1 MNLEWWVV
9 PVELHVDA
17 TYYVQHPTLKSVHL
31 RKKPIS
37 NTLFSLKDS
46 VSTSTKSSRFQ
57 NKWFE
62 LLLWETC
69 LERSI
74 GSYVKIGYLHH
85 FIFMCSI
92 IICFRKAPDCDKSSL
107 GRNTPAWEVKPPLLL
122 NFQYV
127 CCKYIIKDK
136 GDPQLFSNL

>member
-46 VSTSTKSSRFQ
+46 VWTSTESSIFQ
-57 NKWFE
+57 NPWFE
-62 LLLWETC
+62 MLLWKTC

-74 GSYVKIGYLHH
+74 DSRVKIGYLHH
-85 FIFMCSI
+85 FVFMCSI
-92 IICFRKAPDCDKSSL
+92 IIISFRKASVLWQQLTREEHPCMGSKA
-107 GRNTPAWEVKPPLLL
+107 PASPIFPIYLL
-122 NFQYV
+122 
-127 CCKYIIKDK
+127 
-136 GDPQLFSNL
+136 

>member
-9 PVELHVDA
+9 AVELHVDA

-46 VSTSTKSSRFQ
+46 VWTSTESSRFQ

-62 LLLWETC
+62 LLLWETF
-69 LERSI
+69 LERNI

-92 IICFRKAPDCDKSSL
+92 IICFRKAPVLWQQLTREEHPRMGSKAPSS
-107 GRNTPAWEVKPPLLL
+107 PKFPICLL
-122 NFQYV
+122 
-127 CCKYIIKDK
+127 
-136 GDPQLFSNL
+136 